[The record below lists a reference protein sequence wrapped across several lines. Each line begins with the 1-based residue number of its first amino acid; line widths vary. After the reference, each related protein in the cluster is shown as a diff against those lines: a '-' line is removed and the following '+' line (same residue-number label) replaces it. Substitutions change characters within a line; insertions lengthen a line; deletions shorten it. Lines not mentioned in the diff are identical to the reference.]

1 MRCIHSSA
9 ILMAIDAVFMRA
21 LDDVRGEPNGLTKN
35 KHKRTLTR
43 FVPPFNELSY
53 NWLGEKWAI
62 KREKSWLTERELLL
76 GKIMAVNCYAAALLL
91 FFCFVVDHVDDVWC
105 LLASFRLSSCRS
117 FVLKSGAWLRHFHRL
132 VLGVYV
138 LRDRENKRRQLR
150 WH

>member
-1 MRCIHSSA
+1 
-9 ILMAIDAVFMRA
+9 MAIDAVFMRA

-91 FFCFVVDHVDDVWC
+91 FFVLLLTMSMMFDVSSHRFVSHHV
-105 LLASFRLSSCRS
+105 ALSC
-117 FVLKSGAWLRHFHRL
+117 
-132 VLGVYV
+132 
-138 LRDRENKRRQLR
+138 
-150 WH
+150 